1 MYDERNDT
9 ISGASCGAGN
19 PVRDAFAGEASAK
32 LAQERIN
39 TVSDQCCAE
48 DVIRPA
54 DPSLPTAHGLR
65 QRRKKLLEE
74 FWSRGAL
81 LAGRRARTRRFGSR
95 AISSSSVTGSSSR
108 SWRGSAGKSPS
119 LVW

>member
-1 MYDERNDT
+1 MRHENHD
-9 ISGASCGAGN
+9 GASSGTGD
-19 PVRDAFAGEASAK
+19 PVRDAFTGEASAK

-74 FWSRGAL
+74 LAL
-81 LAGRRARTRRFGSR
+81 VEGCLARWTEGTDASIRLARDLQQLGYW
-95 AISSSSVTGSSSR
+95 V
-108 SWRGSAGKSPS
+108 
-119 LVW
+119 